1 MAEPKEG
8 YNSGVNRNVEGIIGS
23 SGAFVST
30 GGNTGTL
37 ASTDVDGSLTLI
49 GTAIDVIGYDRI
61 MVDVLPGAAAFTAFS
76 ILISA
81 DGTTYSTA
89 YNTSGDF
96 TTPSGILVGTSGD
109 LTILGAATHGWFIL
123 DVTGVNSIQIKAQA
137 GATSL
142 ATASW
147 SAS

>member
-1 MAEPKEG
+1 MSLQNP
-8 YNSGVNRNVEGIIGS
+8 VTIINV
-23 SGAFVST
+23 
-30 GGNTGTL
+30 GGTGTL

-49 GTAIDVIGYDRI
+49 GAITVSEYDRI

-123 DVTGVNSIQIKAQA
+123 DTTGLNSIQIKAQA
-137 GATSL
+137 GSTSL